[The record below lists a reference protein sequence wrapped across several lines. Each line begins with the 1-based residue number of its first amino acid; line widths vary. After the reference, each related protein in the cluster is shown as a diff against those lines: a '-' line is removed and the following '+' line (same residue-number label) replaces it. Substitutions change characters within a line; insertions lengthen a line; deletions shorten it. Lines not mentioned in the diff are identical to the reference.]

1 MLNAINLQNKKEKQ
15 NKIRIRIYDSFLTF
29 FLVYAILSKG
39 KKTKPKLK
47 KETVQ
52 IETKNGENTT
62 KILYSNYS
70 LHDFF

>member
-39 KKTKPKLK
+39 KKNQTKTEKGNSP
-47 KETVQ
+47 
-52 IETKNGENTT
+52 N
-62 KILYSNYS
+62 
-70 LHDFF
+70 